1 MYQNIQLHS
10 LDYLRKTSMK
20 INVGQLTKTTTE
32 IKTDTEQTMKLESL
46 YKIGSECELNSWP
59 DSLVC

>member
-1 MYQNIQLHS
+1 
-10 LDYLRKTSMK
+10 MK

-46 YKIGSECELNSWP
+46 YKIGSESELNSWP